1 MNFTFKRSE
10 RLKSRKLIEKMFEEG
25 SSFGQ
30 YPLRLVWLEHEI
42 QDKEVMVQFT
52 VSVSKK
58 KFPKAVQRNAL
69 KRKMKEAFRLNK
81 HQLYEHWN
89 NEKPQYAWMVIY
101 VAKEFQDFQTVE
113 KAMVKIIRRFIK
125 YQLKDTETTL

>member
-1 MNFTFKRSE
+1 MNFTFKSSE
-10 RLKSRKLIEKMFEEG
+10 RLKSRKVIERMFKEG
-25 SSFGQ
+25 NSFGQ
-30 YPLRLVWLEHEI
+30 YPLRLVWLESEV
-42 QDKEVMVQFT
+42 QDAGVMVQFT

-69 KRKMKEAFRLNK
+69 KRKVKEAFRLNK

-113 KAMVKIIRRFIK
+113 KAMKKIIRRFIK
-125 YQLKDTETTL
+125 YQLEDTETTL